1 MLQTRLDCSVS
12 IYTCGHNKMVDKML
26 IMMNR
31 LNLKVGYVCGC
42 YIVTGTGI
50 EEIAFQYLKTFV

>member
-1 MLQTRLDCSVS
+1 
-12 IYTCGHNKMVDKML
+12 MVDKML